1 MVEILYR
8 EALRLGIDE
17 ALEKD
22 PNVFIMGE
30 DIGAYGGAYAVTDG
44 LLDKYGPDRVK
55 DTPISE
61 ATFIGAGVGAAM
73 AGLIPIVEL
82 MSISFSLVAFD
93 QIVNMAANIKYMSE
107 KQKAY
112 FKKRLVDWKNEIV
125 ESNTKGL
132 YLSNTDHEISSPDI
146 VDQASSQTEKTVEM
160 RTLNR
165 QIKLLSKI
173 DKAIKRIDNNTYG
186 YCDET
191 GEPIG
196 LKRLIA
202 RPIATLSIEAQ
213 EKHERNEKIFAD
225 G

>member
-1 MVEILYR
+1 MVKKYTPS
-8 EALRLGIDE
+8 
-17 ALEKD
+17 EK
-22 PNVFIMGE
+22 E
-30 DIGAYGGAYAVTDG
+30 
-44 LLDKYGPDRVK
+44 
-55 DTPISE
+55 
-61 ATFIGAGVGAAM
+61 
-73 AGLIPIVEL
+73 
-82 MSISFSLVAFD
+82 
-93 QIVNMAANIKYMSE
+93 KYMCE
-107 KQKAY
+107 KHKTY

-165 QIKLLSKI
+165 QRKLLSKI
-173 DKAIKRIDNNTYG
+173 DKAIKKIDNNTYG
-186 YCDET
+186 FCEET

-213 EKHERNEKIFAD
+213 EKHEKNEKIFAD
-225 G
+225 M